1 MISVFLVD
9 DHDVIRAGLKQILE
23 TDGEIRVTG
32 EASQA
37 LDAIR
42 LIEKHPPRVVFMDIR
57 MPGMNGIEA
66 TRILREKF
74 PNIKVILLTNFNDEE
89 YVVEGLKAGASG
101 FLLKNIAGEE
111 LCKAVHNVIDE
122 KSVLHPE
129 VVPVVIR
136 EATRNRGGG
145 DEARA
150 RGPQEKLT
158 VREYEILDMMSRGLS
173 NKDIG
178 AKLHLSEHTV
188 KSHIKTIFRKMGA
201 KTRSE
206 VVYKAFTGKLIF
218 QKSGS

>member
-1 MISVFLVD
+1 MIRVFLVD

-23 TDGEIRVTG
+23 IDGDIRVTG
-32 EASQA
+32 EASRA

-42 LIEKHPPRVVFMDIR
+42 QIEAQQPDVIFMDIR

-74 PNIKVILLTNFNDEE
+74 PNVKVILLTNFNDEE

-111 LCKAVHNVIDE
+111 LYKAVHDVFQE

-129 VVPVVIR
+129 IASVVIR
-136 EATRNRGGG
+136 EATRSRGGA
-145 DEARA
+145 EPTP

-158 VREYEILDMMSRGLS
+158 VREYEILDMMSRGFA
-173 NKDIG
+173 NKEISAG
-178 AKLHLSEHTV
+178 LHLSEHTV
-188 KSHIKTIFRKMGA
+188 KSHVKTIFRKLGA

-218 QKSGS
+218 QKPGS

>member
-1 MISVFLVD
+1 MIRVFLVD

-23 TDGEIRVTG
+23 FDGGIRVTG
-32 EASQA
+32 EASRA

-42 LIEKHPPRVVFMDIR
+42 QIETRPPDVVFMDIR

-66 TRILREKF
+66 TRILRGKF
-74 PNIKVILLTNFNDEE
+74 PNVKVILLTNFNDEE

-101 FLLKNIAGEE
+101 FLLKNTPGEE
-111 LCKAVHNVIDE
+111 LYKAVHDVFQE

-129 VVPVVIR
+129 VASVVIR
-136 EATRNRGGG
+136 EAMRSRDGG
-145 DEARA
+145 EAAPRE
-150 RGPQEKLT
+150 PQEKLT
-158 VREYEILDMMSRGLS
+158 VREYEILDMMSQGLS

-178 AKLHLSEHTV
+178 SGLHLSEHTV
-188 KSHIKTIFRKMGA
+188 KSHVKTIFRKLGA

-218 QKSGS
+218 QKPGS